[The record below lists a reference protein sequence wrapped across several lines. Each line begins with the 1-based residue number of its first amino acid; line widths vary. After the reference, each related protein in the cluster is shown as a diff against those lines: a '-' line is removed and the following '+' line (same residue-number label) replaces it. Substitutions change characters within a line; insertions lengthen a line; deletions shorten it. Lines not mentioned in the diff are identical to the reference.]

1 MSGFIF
7 KGKAEDYK
15 KKNRNKGFTLIE
27 LIVVILIISIV
38 AVSLA
43 PQVVKYVNQ
52 SRVATDQNNAATI
65 KSAVSTAY
73 ADYLSQGG
81 AIQSQNG
88 TFTINGKTPVDY
100 MNIDEILQSK
110 ITEIMGGDWP
120 ASKYDTKGF
129 RVSIDTKGKVEV
141 AYGAY
146 TLAKERNF

>member
-1 MSGFIF
+1 MYSIVNR
-7 KGKAEDYK
+7 KIATC
-15 KKNRNKGFTLIE
+15 KKNKNKGFTLIE
-27 LIVVILIISIV
+27 LIVVILIIAII

-52 SRVATDQNNAATI
+52 SRISTDQNNAATI

-73 ADYLSQGG
+73 ADYLAQGG
-81 AIQSQNG
+81 AAQNQNG

-100 MNIDEILQSK
+100 MNIDFVLQAK
-110 ITEIMGGDWP
+110 ITEVMGGDWP
-120 ASKYDTKGF
+120 SSKYDTGGF

-146 TLAKERNF
+146 RLAQGKDS